1 MISTKLPM
9 SHPIVPIVNTKV
21 KKKPL
26 KLSIGLKE
34 MATLSGL
41 DNKSIAKTDI
51 IKPTTEH
58 KSPKYILF

>member
-9 SHPIVPIVNTKV
+9 SQPIVPIINTKV

-26 KLSIGLKE
+26 KLSIGSKE

-41 DNKSIAKTDI
+41 DNKLMPKTDNI
-51 IKPTTEH
+51 IPTSKH

>member
-1 MISTKLPM
+1 MSTKPPKI
-9 SHPIVPIVNTKV
+9 HPIEPIINTKV

-41 DNKSIAKTDI
+41 DSKSIAKIDPANPVI
-51 IKPTTEH
+51 TE
-58 KSPKYILF
+58 SRPETILF

>member
-1 MISTKLPM
+1 MTNTKLPM
-9 SHPIVPIVNTKV
+9 SQPIVPIINTKV

-41 DNKSIAKTDI
+41 DNKLIAKTDNT
-51 IKPTTEH
+51 KPTSEN
-58 KSPKYILF
+58 KRPKYILF